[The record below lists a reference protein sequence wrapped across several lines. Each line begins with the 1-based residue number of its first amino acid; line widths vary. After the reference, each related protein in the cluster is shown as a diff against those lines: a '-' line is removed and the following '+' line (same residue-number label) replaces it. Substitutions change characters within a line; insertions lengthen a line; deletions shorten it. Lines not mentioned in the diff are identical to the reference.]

1 MAKLLRK
8 LVHNISILRYVALIL
23 LCLTTA
29 AHASPESQALVAEG
43 RALLF
48 NNGCPTY
55 SGIIVADDKFEAAVA
70 ADSSND
76 QEASLFYAVSRFMA
90 FALEEGDTP
99 AIDTLRELLESF
111 GMTRTSYDRIED
123 GPPFTEPP
131 QISEHLDLPDTSP
144 GGEEVRAF
152 LAGPF
157 VTLLSGM
164 LDNLDVVTD
173 TFTTTLTAAEMG
185 GEAVEIDY
193 GDVLLARAAVS
204 MAKSAI
210 LIVTAYN
217 LDVDIRKLIALGNA
231 DIFKIQQNLLDKYQD
246 GLKLISTDG
255 IQSISDAKTAL
266 LNGIAFYGSAL
277 DSVEDETDNQA
288 DDLFYFGTDEDLREA
303 RHAQSLLNEARDSLN
318 ENRPATFTFIEE
330 EWVLT
335 DENGKRLV
343 MEIEKDAKGDFI
355 TGDIWTLDG
364 CEFLV
369 CSGWVEEFTVSDTD
383 VTIRVSSGGQCP
395 CSATLTGTLS
405 GEQII
410 NGTFDAIN
418 CGRSWNGQFTG
429 TLPVNVKQ
437 VVA

>member
-1 MAKLLRK
+1 MAKVLRK
-8 LVHNISILRYVALIL
+8 LVHSINTVEYVMLIL

-29 AHASPESQALVAEG
+29 AHASPESQTLVAEG
-43 RALLF
+43 RVLLF
-48 NNGCPTY
+48 NNGHPTY
-55 SGIIVADDKFEAAVA
+55 SGIIAADDKFDAAVA
-70 ADSSND
+70 ADSTD
-76 QEASLFYAVSRFMA
+76 QEANLFYTVSRLMA
-90 FALEEGDTP
+90 FALKEGDTP

-123 GPPFTEPP
+123 GPPFSEPP

-144 GGEEVRAF
+144 IGEQVRAF

-157 VTLLSGM
+157 VALLSDM
-164 LDNLDVVTD
+164 LGNLDKVTD
-173 TFTTTLTAAEMG
+173 TFTTTLTVAEIA

-193 GDVLLARAAVS
+193 GDVLLARAALS

-217 LDVDIRKLIALGNA
+217 LEVDIRELIALGNA
-231 DIFKIQQNLLDKYQD
+231 NIFNIQQNLLDKYQD
-246 GLKLISTDG
+246 VLKLIPTDG
-255 IQSISDAKTAL
+255 VQSLSDAKDAL

-277 DSVEDETDNQA
+277 DFVEDETDNQA
-288 DDLFYFGTDEDLREA
+288 DDLFYFGADEDLREA
-303 RHAQSLLNEARDSLN
+303 RHAQTILNEARDSLN

-335 DENGKRLV
+335 DENGKRLG
-343 MEIEKDAKGDFI
+343 MEIEKDANGNFI
-355 TGDIWTLDG
+355 TGDVWTLDG

-369 CSGWVEEFTVSDTD
+369 CSGWVEEFTVSGTN

-410 NGTFDAIN
+410 GSVEKERPMT
-418 CGRSWNGQFTG
+418 
-429 TLPVNVKQ
+429 
-437 VVA
+437 